1 MTKSSEAP
9 GFYKKDPS
17 ERLDFVK
24 NFANLT
30 EDEMKTISGYG
41 ALGEETANRMIENV
55 VGTFPLPLGFAPN
68 FQINNK
74 DYIVP
79 MAVEEPSVVAA
90 ATHMAKG
97 ARKMGGITASSDEP
111 VMIGQIQLVNLKNP
125 FKAKD
130 DILNKKDEIVKLAN
144 EKDPV

>member
-41 ALGEETANRMIENV
+41 ALGKETANRMIENV

-68 FQINNK
+68 FQINDK

-90 ATHMAKG
+90 LHIWLKVHVKWEEFLQVLM
-97 ARKMGGITASSDEP
+97 
-111 VMIGQIQLVNLKNP
+111 NL
-125 FKAKD
+125 
-130 DILNKKDEIVKLAN
+130 
-144 EKDPV
+144 